1 MTTPSTQATYKNS
14 YAYSPY
20 GEASTVGLASACKG
34 EALARSRV
42 ALGMPAPSTQ
52 ALECATGFLKRV
64 ARLDAQQC
72 PYCKHGRLRVVE
84 SLAGQKRLP
93 EPCAT
98 VVLEGVLPRGRGPP

>member
-20 GEASTVGLASACKG
+20 GEASTVGPNGACKG
-34 EALARSRV
+34 EALALARA
-42 ALGMPAPSTQ
+42 ALGMPATSPR

-84 SLAGQKRLP
+84 SLAGKKRLP

>member
-1 MTTPSTQATYKNS
+1 MGPD
-14 YAYSPY
+14 
-20 GEASTVGLASACKG
+20 GACKG
-34 EALARSRV
+34 EALARSRA

-72 PYCKHGRLRVVE
+72 PCCANGRLVVVE
-84 SLAGQKRLP
+84 SLAGRHRLP

-98 VVLEGVLPRGRGPP
+98 VMPRGVLPQGRGPP